1 VRLRRSGIGHC
12 QGDNRRTCEIDRFC
26 QRHKNCSCIMRTSM
40 LVRMMQGL
48 PVVGDGQYDAFVA
61 AMLQFKNAAVR

>member
-1 VRLRRSGIGHC
+1 
-12 QGDNRRTCEIDRFC
+12 
-26 QRHKNCSCIMRTSM
+26 M

-61 AMLQFKNAAVR
+61 ALLQVKNAAVR